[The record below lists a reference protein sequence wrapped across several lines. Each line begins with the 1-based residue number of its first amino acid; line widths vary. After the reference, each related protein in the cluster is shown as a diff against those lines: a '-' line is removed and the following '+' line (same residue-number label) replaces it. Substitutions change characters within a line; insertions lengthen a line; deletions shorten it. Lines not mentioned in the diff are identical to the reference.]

1 MVATQL
7 AGHVEIDEGKLRE
20 DLRIAAGF
28 SFSEAY
34 SDYVCGGPWKSC
46 MIWASGGDNGDG
58 LVTHYDHGKAPSV
71 TGYGEHLPYLRH
83 LVETNFRTEHL
94 NFARLAIIED
104 SVTFPHRDLLELKDV
119 PQDARNSHRVHIPL
133 VTNDHCLFTED
144 DVVYRMLEGDVWF
157 FDSARIHGAGSL
169 SREPRT
175 HLILDF
181 TEAGR
186 DDLARFELKPSGTIP
201 EDRIVPRDPVSES
214 DLDALVRLAD
224 LVSMD
229 NFRDVAS
236 IVIKTHYRK
245 DGGPDF
251 VWSTLERI
259 AQESDSK
266 EVREK
271 ISELHEFFVID
282 RSA

>member
-7 AGHVEIDEGKLRE
+7 AGHVEIDEGKLEE
-20 DLRIAAGF
+20 DLRTAAGF
-28 SFSEAY
+28 RFSEAY

-58 LVTHYDHGKAPSV
+58 LVTNYDHSKKPSV

-83 LVETNFRTEHL
+83 LIESNFNVAHL

-119 PQDARNSHRVHIPL
+119 PADARNSHRVHIPL
-133 VTNDHCLFTED
+133 VTNEHCLFTED
-144 DVVYRMLEGDVWF
+144 NIVYRMHVGDVWF
-157 FDSARIHGAGSL
+157 FDSSRIHGAASL

-181 TEAGR
+181 TEAGGG
-186 DDLARFELKPSGTIP
+186 DLAHFELKSNGTIP
-201 EDRIVPRDPVSES
+201 ESRIVPREPVSGS
-214 DLDALVRLAD
+214 DLAALVALAD
-224 LVSMD
+224 VVTMD
-229 NFRDVAS
+229 TLRDVAG

-251 VWSTLERI
+251 VWSTLEKI
-259 AQESDSK
+259 AQRSK
-266 EVREK
+266 HDTVREK
-271 ISELHEFFVID
+271 ITELHEFFVID